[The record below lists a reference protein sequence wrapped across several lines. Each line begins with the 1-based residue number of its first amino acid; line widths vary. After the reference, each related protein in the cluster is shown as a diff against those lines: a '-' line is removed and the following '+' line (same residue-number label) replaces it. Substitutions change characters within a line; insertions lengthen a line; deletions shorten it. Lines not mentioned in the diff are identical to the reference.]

1 MRVSSVNEAWE
12 VVGSIFQC
20 DYCQDTAAS
29 QRAGYP
35 VYRSEASEAWISDLG
50 SRIEVNYED
59 GRTINVWID
68 EETQE
73 TQEAKETQ
81 KAQEVRTEKTLS
93 IDFETEKRTGDE
105 TTKTAIAAR
114 LTLGKDTNISDVLYF
129 QKTAEK
135 AVKAAAKACRAGQ
148 WFTLT
153 ICEGKYRWTGDR
165 LETID
170 FNSWEAVPVSS
181 QSTDGDSVY
190 LRPDTRYTPEH
201 MDAILRPGH
210 VFQDLAEYIG

>member
-1 MRVSSVNEAWE
+1 MRVSSVQEAWE

-20 DYCQDTAAS
+20 DYCQNTAAS

-35 VYRSEASEAWISDLG
+35 IYRSEASEAWISDLG

-59 GRTINVWID
+59 GRTVNVWID

-73 TQEAKETQ
+73 TQEV
-81 KAQEVRTEKTLS
+81 QEVRTEKTLS

-105 TTKTAIAAR
+105 TTKTVISGR
-114 LTLGKDTNISDVLYF
+114 VTFGKDTNISDVVNF
-129 QKTAEK
+129 QKSAEK
-135 AVKAAAKACRAGQ
+135 AVKAAVKACMAGQ

-165 LETID
+165 LETTD
-170 FNSWEAVPVSS
+170 FNSWEALPVSA
-181 QSTDGDSVY
+181 QSADDGSVY

-201 MDAILRPGH
+201 RDAILRPGH